1 MKKISLVT
9 LLVTLSIQLSL
20 LGCARAS
27 SPEILVFAKTQ
38 GFYHTSIP
46 KGMATILQICSENGI
61 AVDTSRDAEIFTF
74 ENLKKYKA
82 VIFLNTSGDILN
94 EAQQAAFEKYMQSGG
109 GFVGVHAAS
118 DTEYDWPWYNKLV
131 GAYFL
136 SHPAQQQ
143 AVIQVADRS
152 HPSVSFLPEQWI
164 RTDEWYNF
172 KNISPDI
179 KVLAYLDETS
189 YQGGEN
195 GERHPFIWYHEFD
208 GGRAFY
214 TGVGH
219 RDDNYDEPLL
229 QKHLLGAIRWAGNIR

>member
-1 MKKISLVT
+1 MKTISLVLT
-9 LLVTLSIQLSL
+9 WVTLSLQLSL
-20 LGCARAS
+20 QGCAPVS
-27 SPEILVFAKTQ
+27 SPEVLVFSKTQ

-46 KGMATILQICSENGI
+46 KGLATIMHICSEKGI
-61 AVDTSRDAEIFTF
+61 MVDTSRNADVFTF
-74 ENLKKYKA
+74 ENLKQYK
-82 VIFLNTSGDILN
+82 VVVFLNTSGDILN
-94 EAQQAAFEKYMQSGG
+94 EAQQAAFEKYIQSGG
-109 GFVGVHAAS
+109 GFVGIHAAT
-118 DTEYDWPWYNKLV
+118 DTEYDWPWYNSLV

-143 AVIQVADRS
+143 ATIRVTDRL
-152 HPSVSFLPEQWI
+152 HPSVGFLPEQWT

-179 KVLAYLDETS
+179 QVLAYLDETS

-195 GERHPFIWYHEFD
+195 GEKHPFIWCHEFD
-208 GGRAFY
+208 GGRALY

-229 QKHLLGAIRWAGNIR
+229 QKHLLEAILWAGKIK